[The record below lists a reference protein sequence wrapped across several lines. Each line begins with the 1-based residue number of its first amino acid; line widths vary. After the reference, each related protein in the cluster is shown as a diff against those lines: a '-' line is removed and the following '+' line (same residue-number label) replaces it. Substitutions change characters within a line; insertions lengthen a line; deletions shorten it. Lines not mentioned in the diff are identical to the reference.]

1 MGVKPGEIRYTEDHD
16 WLRLE
21 ADGVVVVGITD
32 FAQQQLGDLVFV
44 QLPEVG
50 AKFAAHEEAAVVESV
65 KAASDVKAPLAGT
78 VVAVNSE
85 IVDQPGTVNL
95 DPLGAGWFM
104 KLRLDQPGDLVNLMD
119 EAAYLKHVE
128 SHG

>member
-1 MGVKPGEIRYTEDHD
+1 MGVKQGEIRYTEDHD

-21 ADGVVVVGITD
+21 SDGVVVVGITD
-32 FAQQQLGDLVFV
+32 YAQQQLGDLVFV
-44 QLPEVG
+44 QLPDVG
-50 AKFAAHEEAAVVESV
+50 AKLAANEEAAVVESV
-65 KAASDVKAPLAGT
+65 KAASDVKAPLAGA

-85 IVDQPGTVNL
+85 IVEQPGTVNM

-104 KLRLDQPGDLVNLMD
+104 KMRLDHPEDLVNLMD
-119 EAAYLKHVE
+119 EAAYIKHLE